1 MSIAVIFNFCS
12 REILFFSKSITERTI
27 ATYYVG
33 KNYLIVKYT
42 GKDDNQNIYN
52 QPGMDMR
59 NKNGYE
65 LSCIISL
72 AVPGNMCSIPIQ
84 GTGG

>member
-52 QPGMDMR
+52 
-59 NKNGYE
+59 
-65 LSCIISL
+65 
-72 AVPGNMCSIPIQ
+72 
-84 GTGG
+84 